1 MIQYKLID
9 FGVREGA
16 CTARFKVVVGEG
28 TKPFEASF
36 TGTIEKD
43 GPTFLKAAGVA
54 LMKRYLPPSKF
65 EGDLRLAVGEG
76 HVYEILDPSKEPH
89 LIEDEEE
96 GDAEGV
102 DEAGGN

>member
-9 FGVREGA
+9 FGIRDGS
-16 CTARFKVVVGEG
+16 CTARFKVQVGEE

-36 TGTIEKD
+36 TGPVEKD

-65 EGDLRLAVGEG
+65 EGDLREAVGEG
-76 HVYEILDPSKEPH
+76 HVYEILDPTEEPV
-89 LIEDEEE
+89 LLSGDDEGAEDEQK
-96 GDAEGV
+96 
-102 DEAGGN
+102 